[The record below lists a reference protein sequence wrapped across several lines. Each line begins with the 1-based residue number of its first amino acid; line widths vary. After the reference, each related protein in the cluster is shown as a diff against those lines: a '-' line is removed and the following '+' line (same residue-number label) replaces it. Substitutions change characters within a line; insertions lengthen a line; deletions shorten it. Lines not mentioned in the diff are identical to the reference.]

1 MEQKKKEQD
10 VLIVRDEQ
18 TGEIG
23 VVAGL
28 KSDGTPNLRPAKA
41 EHTQDFLRF
50 DRHGDVLDNFFA
62 NFFRQCKEPNRFGF
76 YRVAVEGMENVIA
89 VMKDLLKDPVGFRDV
104 LASHKVDTTKYEQ
117 AARQQMQEM
126 PAESEKEEKRQNEK
140 YRPIDESQVDSEEFE
155 HRWGVKVEDLRQAG
169 YWDRMLGHGKSPLV
183 TCYPEIGGVR
193 FPVEA
198 RLSLRENPDGTVSL
212 VPHPL
217 RREPNL
223 KSYENIEFT
232 DEDRESLKKTG
243 NLGRVADVLD
253 KNTGEFIPSYI
264 SIDRQTNETIA
275 VPVSALRIPDEVKG
289 IKLDKEQQA
298 ALAAGKGVYLEGMPS
313 KSGKPFNAM
322 IQINADKQGLD
333 FHFGGQRQTQR
344 NEQRNGQTPD
354 DGRKVYI
361 GKTLLGLP
369 ILDEMRQ
376 GWEQNKWVLMEGLT
390 DKKGRTFNAYVRPNH
405 EKGKYDFRRTVADKS
420 QIHEIKPAHA
430 SETQVAVNS
439 EGKTHEATKYT
450 GEPLKKE
457 QTAPV
462 DAKQQERQEQGENRR
477 QHTRKRSGMTM

>member
-1 MEQKKKEQD
+1 MEQKKKDQD

-41 EHTQDFLRF
+41 EHAQDFLRF

-76 YRVAVEGMENVIA
+76 YRVAVEGMENVVA

-104 LASHKVDTTKYEQ
+104 LAPHKVDTTKYEQ
-117 AARQQMQEM
+117 AAAQQVQET
-126 PAESEKEEKRQNEK
+126 PPEPEKEEKQQDEK
-140 YRPIDESQVDSEEFE
+140 YQPIDETQVDSEAFE
-155 HRWGVKVEDLRQAG
+155 RLWGVKVEDLRQAG
-169 YWDRMLGHGKSPLV
+169 CWERMLGHGKSPLV

-232 DEDRESLKKTG
+232 DSDRESLKKTG
-243 NLGRVADVLD
+243 NLGRVAEVLD
-253 KNTGEFIPSYI
+253 KNTGELVLSYI

-289 IKLDKEQQA
+289 VKLDKEQQE
-298 ALAAGKGVYLEGMPS
+298 ALAAGKGVYLEGMTS
-313 KSGKPFNAM
+313 KSGKPFNAT

-333 FHFGGQRQTQR
+333 FHFGGHRQAQR
-344 NEQRNGQTPD
+344 NGQQNGQTPD

-376 GWEQNKWVLMEGLT
+376 GWAQNKWVLMEGLT

-405 EKGKYDFRRTVADKS
+405 EKGKYDFRRTIADKS
-420 QIHEIKPAHA
+420 QIYEINPAHA
-430 SETQVAVNS
+430 SETQVAINS
-439 EGKTHEATKYT
+439 DGKTNEATKHV
-450 GEPLKKE
+450 GEPLKKG
-457 QTAPV
+457 QTAPA
-462 DAKQQERQEQGENRR
+462 DTKQQEQQEQGENRR
-477 QHTRKRSGMTM
+477 QHTRKRSGMKM

>member
-23 VVAGL
+23 IVAGL
-28 KSDGTPNLRPAKA
+28 KSDGTPNLKPAKA
-41 EHTQDFLRF
+41 EHAQDFLRF
-50 DRHGDVLDNFFA
+50 DRHGDVLDNFFV

-76 YRVAVEGMENVIA
+76 YRVAVEGMENVVA

-104 LASHKVDTTKYEQ
+104 LAPHKVDTTKYEQ
-117 AARQQMQEM
+117 AVRQQMQEM

-140 YRPIDESQVDSEEFE
+140 YRSIDESQVDSEEFE
-155 HRWGVKVEDLRQAG
+155 RRWGIRVEDLREAG
-169 YWDRMLGHGKSPLV
+169 YWDRMLVHGKSPLV

-243 NLGRVADVLD
+243 NLGRVAEVFD
-253 KNTGEFIPSYI
+253 KNTGELVSSYI

-275 VPVSALRIPDEVKG
+275 VPVSTLRIPDEVKG

-298 ALAAGKGVYLEGMPS
+298 ALAAGKGVYLEGMTS
-313 KSGKPFNAM
+313 KSGKPFNAT

-333 FHFGGQRQTQR
+333 FHFGGQRQT
-344 NEQRNGQTPD
+344 QRNGQTPD

-420 QIHEIKPAHA
+420 QIHEIKPAHT

-450 GEPLKKE
+450 GEPLKKG
-457 QTAPV
+457 QTAPA
-462 DAKQQERQEQGENRR
+462 DTKQQERQEQGENRR
-477 QHTRKRSGMTM
+477 QHTRKQSRMKM